1 LPQQAAA
8 DEAAKQMIA
17 AAQKQQDHFELLSQ
31 VAAAVAAVN
40 QGQVRVRLVQ
50 ILLLS
55 KSQRSA
61 VSAAC
66 SALVL
71 PAAVTALGLMQG
83 QA

>member
-1 LPQQAAA
+1 
-8 DEAAKQMIA
+8 MIP
-17 AAQKQQDHFELLSQ
+17 AAQQQQDYFRLLGK
-31 VAAAVAAVN
+31 VAAAVVAVS

-66 SALVL
+66 SALVV
-71 PAAVTALGLMQG
+71 PAAVTATGLILG